1 VSSIASH
8 IIDTPKYSTV
18 AHSGFNQPD
27 SYAAFTN
34 DDGTLALFSSNRTE
48 RRASWTKLTVE
59 GGRFSSL
66 ASVGDRM
73 FANVYDAFNK
83 LHLCEFTADVG
94 LDNYVYNP
102 IANNK
107 LSVSGIYVQN
117 NVVDVI
123 LVDNLNQFQTYIGQ
137 LTVAADATVD
147 VSAYT
152 EDIVVNGVTVNSPYV
167 RGYAGK
173 KFNSKIVTNE
183 IDASLGNGP
192 VTGEIR
198 GIGKVTLDL
207 KNAESLKVNTKSVS
221 IGSKLMPENTNFTTL
236 DGITGKKEV
245 KMTGFTRSP
254 RVTIEQDA
262 PLPLQVNG
270 LVVELIV

>member
-1 VSSIASH
+1 
-8 IIDTPKYSTV
+8 
-18 AHSGFNQPD
+18 
-27 SYAAFTN
+27 
-34 DDGTLALFSSNRTE
+34 
-48 RRASWTKLTVE
+48 
-59 GGRFSSL
+59 
-66 ASVGDRM
+66 M

-107 LSVSGIYVQN
+107 LSVSGIYVEN

-123 LVDNLNQFQTYIGQ
+123 LVDNLNQFQTYVGQ

-173 KFNSKIVTNE
+173 KFN
-183 IDASLGNGP
+183 
-192 VTGEIR
+192 
-198 GIGKVTLDL
+198 
-207 KNAESLKVNTKSVS
+207 
-221 IGSKLMPENTNFTTL
+221 F
-236 DGITGKKEV
+236 
-245 KMTGFTRSP
+245 
-254 RVTIEQDA
+254 
-262 PLPLQVNG
+262 
-270 LVVELIV
+270 